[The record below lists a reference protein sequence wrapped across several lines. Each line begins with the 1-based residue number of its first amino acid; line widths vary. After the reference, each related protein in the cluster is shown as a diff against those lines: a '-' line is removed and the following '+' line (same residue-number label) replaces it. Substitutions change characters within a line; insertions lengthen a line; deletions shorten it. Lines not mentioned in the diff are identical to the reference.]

1 MEADAARAIAR
12 AAHAD
17 DRRREGESLLR
28 HIERVAALVPDWARS
43 VAWLHEVLAQSNV
56 PEQDL
61 LIGGLSDE
69 ELRALRLLGREDSGS
84 DLAYLGHIKLIAR
97 AGGAAGHLARAV
109 KRADLE
115 DRRRHPLVRPS
126 GWSPPHGTAL
136 QMLNRI
142 GRRDLLDAGRL
153 SRSEARFGGDPS

>member
-1 MEADAARAIAR
+1 MEADAARAIAT
-12 AAHAD
+12 AAQEA

-43 VAWLHEVLAQSNV
+43 VAWLHEVLEQSAV

-61 LIGGLSDE
+61 LICGLSDE
-69 ELRALRLLGREDSGS
+69 ELRALRLLSREDSGS

-109 KRADLE
+109 LE

-126 GWSPPHGTAL
+126 GWSPPYGTAL

-142 GRRDLLDAGRL
+142 GRRDLLEAGRL
-153 SRSEARFGGDPS
+153 SPSEARF